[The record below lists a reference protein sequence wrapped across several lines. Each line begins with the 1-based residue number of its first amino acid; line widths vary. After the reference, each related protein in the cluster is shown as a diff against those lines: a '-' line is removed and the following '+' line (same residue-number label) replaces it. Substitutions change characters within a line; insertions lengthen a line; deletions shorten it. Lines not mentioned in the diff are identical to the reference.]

1 MPNNYVSKSITYIF
15 IKYYSGDKIKED
27 GMGRACR
34 THGKDENAHSILVG
48 KPECKK
54 PFASPKPT

>member
-27 GMGRACR
+27 GMGRACS
-34 THGKDENAHSILVG
+34 THGKDENCTEYFG
-48 KPECKK
+48 WK
-54 PFASPKPT
+54 T